1 MNILFYHYDETCPT
15 MGGIQRTTALVADGL
30 KKQFGYTCYNIYNY
44 PTRYPMDIPRY
55 NYEKTIRLQQ
65 RFTAEDVAAIIQRY
79 HIDVIINQQG
89 TTVNN
94 IFYKAMQL
102 ASHTCRLLYLHHST
116 PRRLWDLTFSG
127 CIRNFKRVKGLKLKL
142 KGGIKIL
149 TFPLYRPWFKW
160 HTLHKNANDY
170 RKIYDESDRFV
181 LLSKRFFSE
190 WCTLTGYTDNSRLR
204 AIPNATSFACFAD
217 EDIVNNKKKKLLFV
231 GRMSEFPK
239 RVHLAIDIWREI
251 CKDSQYDDWSFDIV
265 GHGKDLDEFKHR
277 VIKQKI
283 PRITFY
289 GQQNPEKYYRESSIF
304 LMTSWREGWGMTLNE
319 AAQMGCVPIVFDSF
333 ASVRDIIED
342 GKNGYLIPPFDKLQY
357 VNKLKELM
365 SKDKLRKSMAMEAVK
380 MSRRFT
386 PDIILE
392 KWRNLFIDLDKEQDK

>member
-55 NYEKTIRLQQ
+55 NYEKTFRLPQ
-65 RFTAEDVAAIIQRY
+65 RFTVKDVVPIIQRY
-79 HIDVIINQQG
+79 HIDVIVNQG
-89 TTVNN
+89 TLANN
-94 IFYKAMQL
+94 IFYEAAQL
-102 ASHTCRLLYLHHST
+102 SSHTCKVLYFHHTT

-142 KGGIKIL
+142 KGSMKIL
-149 TFPLYRPWFKW
+149 TFPLYRAWFKW
-160 HTLHKNANDY
+160 YTLRKNANNY
-170 RKIYDESDRFV
+170 RRIYDESDRFV
-181 LLSKRFFSE
+181 LLSERFFNE
-190 WCTLTGYTDNSRLR
+190 WCALTEYHNPTRLM
-204 AIPNATSFACFAD
+204 AIPNASSFTCFAD
-217 EDIVNNKKKKLLFV
+217 EDVVNNKKKRLLFV

-265 GHGKDLDEFKHR
+265 GSGKDLDEFKHR

-289 GQQNPEKYYRESSIF
+289 GQQNPENYYRESAIF
-304 LMTSWREGWGMTLNE
+304 LMTSWREGWPMTLNE

-342 GKNGYLIPPFDKLQY
+342 GKNGYLIPPFDKQRY

-365 SKDKLRKSMAMEAVK
+365 SNDVLRKSMAIEAVK

-392 KWRNLFIDLDKEQDK
+392 KWRNLFFDLDKDQDK